1 MGVPLQS
8 DDPIITHL
16 LKCRVRSI
24 PSTRPWSAILEKGKA
39 EPDRV
44 LRPRCLSFSQHLPE
58 HKIKALCTRVQ
69 AILLE
74 ESNVQPVQSPVTV
87 CGDIHGQFW
96 DVVELLRTGG
106 MCPDTSYVFMG
117 SSLLFLFPFCFRL
130 VTDRNMLC

>member
-24 PSTRPWSAILEKGKA
+24 LLSGPCPLLWRGGEVG
-39 EPDRV
+39 PDRG
-44 LRPRCLSFSQHLPE
+44 LRPRCLSLSQHLPE

-117 SSLLFLFPFCFRL
+117 PSLLFLFFFSFL
-130 VTDRNMLC
+130 LGAD